1 MGYLFLALA
10 ILFSVLGNLF
20 MKLSNGFKNRT
31 ATVLA
36 VICYLIVALTLT
48 FSIQYLEVGIAY
60 AIWSGTTIL
69 FVALIGTIFLKE
81 SRSLVKY
88 VALSLI
94 TAGVVLLQIAA

>member
-36 VICYLIVALTLT
+36 VICYLIVTLTLT